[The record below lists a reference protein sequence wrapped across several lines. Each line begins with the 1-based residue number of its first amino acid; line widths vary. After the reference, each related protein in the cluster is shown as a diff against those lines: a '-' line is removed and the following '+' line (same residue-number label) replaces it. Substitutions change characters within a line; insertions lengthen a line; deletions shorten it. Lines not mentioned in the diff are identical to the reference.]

1 LKKATQNKH
10 SHSYGGAV
18 IPELLDGIDKL
29 AVADPNKRKVR

>member
-1 LKKATQNKH
+1 MKATENKPD
-10 SHSYGGAV
+10 HSYGGAV